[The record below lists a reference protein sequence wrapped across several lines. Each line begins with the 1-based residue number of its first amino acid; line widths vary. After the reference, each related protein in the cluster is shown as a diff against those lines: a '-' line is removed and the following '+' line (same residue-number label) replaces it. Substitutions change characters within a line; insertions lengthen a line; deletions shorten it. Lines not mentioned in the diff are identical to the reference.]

1 MIFPFDFG
9 FIPSTKG
16 DDGDPLDILLLLDN
30 SAPTGCVIRTRVVGA
45 IEAEQ
50 SDDGKKWIR
59 NNRLIGVATHAQLHG
74 NVKNLKEIIRGCL
87 RKLKRFRRI

>member
-1 MIFPFDFG
+1 MIFPYDFG

-16 DDGDPLDILLLLDN
+16 DDGDPLDILLLLGQ

-50 SDDGKKWIR
+50 SEDVRSSKPK
-59 NNRLIGVATHAQLHG
+59 
-74 NVKNLKEIIRGCL
+74 
-87 RKLKRFRRI
+87 